1 MRTRLIILAMVVA
14 LTGCSNDSGSP
25 ASGNPAASPPAPA
38 ATTAGSAGDGLPDP
52 CSLLTKTEVDGATGA
67 TFGEGAINTM
77 VSQEHLRACDWP
89 SAGVATVQ
97 VLVTTVDAFD
107 TSRQTAAQ
115 TYGSTDDVSVP
126 KAKRGLRRQ
135 GRFPHRDGHG
145 RALPA
150 GVVRHGRRERGR
162 RHARPFRQGRRPA
175 RLRAPPHA
183 RDSRNCTTVV
193 VSTRRETTTV
203 LHL

>member
-25 ASGNPAASPPAPA
+25 ASGNPAASPSP
-38 ATTAGSAGDGLPDP
+38 ATTADSAGDGLPDP

-115 TYGSTDDVSVP
+115 TYGSADDVSVP
-126 KAKRGLRRQ
+126 KAKRAYAVKGGFLIGMDMGALYLQ
-135 GRFPHRDGHG
+135 VSYVTAAANVAAATRDL
-145 RALPA
+145 AA
-150 GVVRHGRRERGR
+150 K
-162 RHARPFRQGRRPA
+162 AAA
-175 RLRAPPHA
+175 RLG
-183 RDSRNCTTVV
+183 
-193 VSTRRETTTV
+193 
-203 LHL
+203 

>member
-115 TYGSTDDVSVP
+115 TYGSADDVSVP
-126 KAKRGLRRQ
+126 KAKRAYAVKGGFLIGMDMGALYLQ
-135 GRFPHRDGHG
+135 VSCITTAANVAAATRDLS
-145 RALPA
+145 AKA
-150 GVVRHGRRERGR
+150 
-162 RHARPFRQGRRPA
+162 AA
-175 RLRAPPHA
+175 RLG
-183 RDSRNCTTVV
+183 
-193 VSTRRETTTV
+193 
-203 LHL
+203 